1 MSAQVLRKKIEDL
14 ILEVFS
20 QRQLLPIENR
30 PISQETLVSVI
41 VSKFGDGDISTTISE
56 VIEYMEHGKFILTR
70 TLQGEL
76 ELVIRKKSR

>member
-1 MSAQVLRKKIEDL
+1 MSAQVLRKRIEDL
-14 ILEVFS
+14 ILEVLS